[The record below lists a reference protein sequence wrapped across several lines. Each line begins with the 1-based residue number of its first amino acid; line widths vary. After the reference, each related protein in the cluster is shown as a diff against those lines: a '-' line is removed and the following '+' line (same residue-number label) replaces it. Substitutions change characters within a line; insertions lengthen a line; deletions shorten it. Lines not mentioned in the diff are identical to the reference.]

1 MNRRTLGFL
10 TFKVIPALK
19 TYKRERGT
27 ETERESE
34 TEKTETFHTK
44 CCQPTWAAYT
54 DFDISWHCSAQAW
67 AALAAV
73 NATETQMLHSGGVKG
88 ELWDWAEH

>member
-19 TYKRERGT
+19 TYRKRERV
-27 ETERESE
+27 RE

-73 NATETQMLHSGGVKG
+73 NATETQMLHSGGVEAG
-88 ELWDWAEH
+88 GVVGLG

>member
-19 TYKRERGT
+19 TYRKRGRDSDRER
-27 ETERESE
+27 E

-73 NATETQMLHSGGVKG
+73 NATETQMLHSGGVRG